1 MVMDITDGETIGGD
15 GLPGPAPRKLQG
27 TTKQKRKAR
36 KRKAETGN
44 LPAGQLTPEQ
54 LSVIK
59 RFLQRLFQSV
69 TMAIML
75 LLSGSLAIADILH
88 PFIHNSW
95 LGHKTAPVQNSTRRE
110 DRGDTRVEIQPAEV
124 EGEGGS
130 AAGNNSEND
139 RTEPVPCEAVGVG
152 CSNRVPSGFCHFRQ
166 HLCLVAPHPDSIL
179 GLHQKLDQLEQEF
192 RQHGDLLRQMELKL
206 EKVANNDSLLRLENE
221 ELRQLNAEGYL
232 NFAVRVKSDDFLAF
246 AVIMA
251 LGNRKAA
258 ADHLELPHRSFYD
271 RVNLWARGSEDHQR
285 MFRLVEWRK
294 KTGRKIVVRL
304 EDSVQSGEPNDEPEN
319 PVTVAAVLEGIAASD
334 SRDYPA
340 ILREILEVLQMQ
352 NPKNWAELGREAIGI
367 IREEM
372 G

>member
-1 MVMDITDGETIGGD
+1 MDITDEETPGGD
-15 GLPGPAPRKLQG
+15 GLPGPASQNLQG
-27 TTKQKRKAR
+27 TDAENRKLG

-44 LPAGQLTPEQ
+44 LPVGLVTPEQ
-54 LSVIK
+54 LAATQQY
-59 RFLQRLFQSV
+59 LQLQFKSV
-69 TMAIML
+69 TTAIML
-75 LLSGSLAIADILH
+75 FLAGNLTAVEILH
-88 PFIHNSW
+88 LFNHNFGG
-95 LGHKTAPVQNSTRRE
+95 GHKTAPVQNTTRRE
-110 DRGDTRVEIQPAEV
+110 DRGDTRVEIQPV
-124 EGEGGS
+124 EGEDGGGKP
-130 AAGNNSEND
+130 AGG
-139 RTEPVPCEAVGVG
+139 PPLVPCEAVGVG
-152 CSNRVPSGFCHFRQ
+152 CKNRVPSGFCHLRQ
-166 HLCLVAPHPDSIL
+166 HLCLVAPHPDRQCEVLPDGHLAEIL
-179 GLHQKLDQLEQEF
+179 QEL
-192 RQHGDLLRQMELKL
+192 RQQRDLLRQLDLKL
-206 EKVANNDSLLRLENE
+206 EKVANNESLLRLENQ

-232 NFAVRVKSDDFLAF
+232 NFAVRVNGDDFLAF

-271 RVNLWARGSEDHQR
+271 RVNLWARGTTDQQR

-340 ILREILEVLQMQ
+340 ILREILEVLQLQ

-367 IREEM
+367 IKEEI